1 MNMELIIK
9 DIKDSLANCSPDELE
24 KRISIWRNQFRERGI
39 SIIALETLLNFYS
52 KSHPMTNAQ
61 TDDDFVSLYSATHH
75 TESNENAQL
84 IRNELDKLR
93 KEKREL
99 QKKNAKWQKL
109 CLIVSLLAV
118 FFILVTI
125 YVSFLR

>member
-1 MNMELIIK
+1 MELIIK
-9 DIKDSLANCSPDELE
+9 DIKESLDNCSPDELK
-24 KRISIWRNQFRERGI
+24 KRISIWRNQFRQQGI

-52 KSHPMTNAQ
+52 KPHPRASTR

-75 TESNENAQL
+75 TVSDEAEQL

-99 QKKNAKWQKL
+99 QKKIAKWQKY
-109 CLIVSLLAV
+109 CLSVSLLAV
-118 FFILVTI
+118 FFVLVTI
-125 YVSFLR
+125 IVTFLMR